1 VLPVRNQDRGLDV
14 RLPDERQLTRR
25 GWQAKRFE
33 KGKIH
38 WGQCRDSVET
48 AVAFWRPPRI
58 TFIFAHELSAD
69 EQSKFRTEL
78 VERVDLPV
86 VLDYTPEAEI
96 QRWLR
101 DSPEGRQAAAWLFED
116 SESEAEALR
125 RAYTM
130 GGELRDAAHA
140 AERLAE
146 IQRHLGRDPHLAD
159 RVRVDGDRASR
170 RGHVRDHRRPDALWR
185 DS

>member
-1 VLPVRNQDRGLDV
+1 MTAGELEALTYLLARTEDEAVLPVRNQDRGLDV

-101 DSPEGRQAAAWLFED
+101 DSPEGRQAAA
-116 SESEAEALR
+116 
-125 RAYTM
+125 
-130 GGELRDAAHA
+130 
-140 AERLAE
+140 
-146 IQRHLGRDPHLAD
+146 
-159 RVRVDGDRASR
+159 
-170 RGHVRDHRRPDALWR
+170 
-185 DS
+185 